1 MKRFIAIAAACMLA
15 VAIYAVTASGTP
27 QAVTP
32 KQFSALSKKVTT
44 LTKKLNSVTKELA
57 AVETCAFVA
66 AVPIA
71 QFGDPTNGEG
81 YAYQN
86 TNHSVVLETALD
98 VSTTDA
104 AQGYALV
111 TNADC
116 ANVINGSK
124 KRATVS
130 LGGAHR

>member
-1 MKRFIAIAAACMLA
+1 MKRFIAVAAACLLA

-32 KQFSALSKKVTT
+32 KQFAALSKKVTT
-44 LTKKLNSVTKELA
+44 LTKKLNNVTKELLA
-57 AVETCAFVA
+57 AEQCAFVA

-71 QFGDPTNGEG
+71 QFGNPPTEG
-81 YAYQN
+81 YEYEN
-86 TNHSVVLETALD
+86 PDHSVELQTALD
-98 VSTTDA
+98 VSTTAA

-111 TNADC
+111 TNTDC
-116 ANVINGSK
+116 ATIINSSK

-130 LGGAHR
+130 LRPRR

>member
-1 MKRFIAIAAACMLA
+1 MKRFIAVAAACLLA

-32 KQFSALSKKVTT
+32 KQFAALSKKVTT
-44 LTKKLNSVTKELA
+44 LTKKLNSVTKELV
-57 AVETCAFVA
+57 AVENCAFVA

-71 QFGDPTNGEG
+71 QFGVPGTEG
-81 YAYQN
+81 YEYQN
-86 TNHSVVLETALD
+86 PDHSVELQTALD
-98 VSTTDA
+98 VATTTS

-116 ANVINGSK
+116 ANIINGSK
-124 KRATVS
+124 KRATV
-130 LGGAHR
+130 